1 MTCYQPFCPLETN
14 YLTFMG
20 IFTLTQKVFSC
31 ETKKQISFG
40 HEKSV
45 NSFKKNSLKTA
56 WSDYL
61 VFTSFMSIIYLFIKF
76 GDRKL
81 NKLNK
86 HIPPLNVKW
95 WFS

>member
-1 MTCYQPFCPLETN
+1 LNSIQFKISYSV
-14 YLTFMG
+14 YKS
-20 IFTLTQKVFSC
+20 TQKVFSC

-61 VFTSFMSIIYLFIKF
+61 VFIFLKELT
-76 GDRKL
+76 D
-81 NKLNK
+81 
-86 HIPPLNVKW
+86 
-95 WFS
+95 FSCPKEICFFVSHEKTFWVGQGENPHKS